1 MRRNTASLLRTT
13 YSLNKIVLIWKIKM
27 TSQLIYQRIR
37 NRIIETLELLIE
49 YENKFPK
56 KIELNELVNL
66 WEDWVNSPLKED
78 EFPMPVYTE
87 LENKLLREV
96 CAAIENF
103 CEITP
108 QLITDEEQ
116 AMALSEWS
124 SVIKAAQLAHTMM
137 MKN

>member
-1 MRRNTASLLRTT
+1 
-13 YSLNKIVLIWKIKM
+13 
-27 TSQLIYQRIR
+27 
-37 NRIIETLELLIE
+37 
-49 YENKFPK
+49 
-56 KIELNELVNL
+56 
-66 WEDWVNSPLKED
+66 LKED